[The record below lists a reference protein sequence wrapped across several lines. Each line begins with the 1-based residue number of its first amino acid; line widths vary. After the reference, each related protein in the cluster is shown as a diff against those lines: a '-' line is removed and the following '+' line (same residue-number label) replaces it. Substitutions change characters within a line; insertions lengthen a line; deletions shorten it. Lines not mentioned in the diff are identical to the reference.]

1 MEQNYFALRSPRAKR
16 VCVGGRE
23 ILRVYVPQV
32 LGESCAAEHFRSLCE
47 ILEQHALSELAKSA
61 KIEFEA
67 CHAQHAD
74 FLPHFV
80 RVDVDFFEKAMRLYI
95 ELSYSHIQ
103 GKETLF
109 LYRLPTFWSKEGAL
123 QYRSM
128 GRAAK
133 IARNAARAVGQAR
146 EKNEL

>member
-1 MEQNYFALRSPRAKR
+1 MEQNYFALRSPRAKC

-23 ILRVYVPQV
+23 ILRVYAPQV

-109 LYRLPTFWSKEGAL
+109 LYRLPTFWSKDGAL
-123 QYRSM
+123 QYRKARS
-128 GRAAK
+128 GAK
-133 IARNAARAVGQAR
+133 KERIFAGVDGQAR
-146 EKNEL
+146 KKRKM